1 MSKLDILLVII
12 GHIDDQTTLKFEK
25 VVSKYDLKRETFW
38 KKSETNRKMATIFF
52 PCNWNRTFELY
63 IWKCW
68 MNRRN
73 TFERKKKLSP
83 AYLYSFFYVKM
94 YAYTS
99 RHCLR
104 PCWTYT
110 ASHPDLFWT
119 ETDRPLKCLPMMLKM
134 MNGQEVKN
142 ELPMDNLEL
151 TDEKG
156 IDTSLVMKTSLL
168 SVVKWS
174 M

>member
-25 VVSKYDLKRETFW
+25 VVSMTWSVK
-38 KKSETNRKMATIFF
+38 
-52 PCNWNRTFELY
+52 P
-63 IWKCW
+63 
-68 MNRRN
+68 
-73 TFERKKKLSP
+73 FERNLKLTGKWQRFFSLAIEIVPLNFTYENVEWIEGTLLKEKKKLSP